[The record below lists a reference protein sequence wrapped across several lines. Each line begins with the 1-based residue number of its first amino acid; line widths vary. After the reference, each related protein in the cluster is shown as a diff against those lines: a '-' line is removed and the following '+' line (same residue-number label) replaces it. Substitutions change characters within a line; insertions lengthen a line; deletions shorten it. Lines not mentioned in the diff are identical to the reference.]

1 MHSPLSARAIRRLQV
16 GATAVAAVGAI
27 AAACYFV
34 YSASFDQPTH
44 DPRNPASSTG
54 QQHRQRTPNGAD
66 SALRSAATG
75 KRKGPKRVLTISVKN
90 IILWN
95 PSPDPM
101 NPNYAFNEALLPYLT
116 KLYASQL
123 YDIYLITVVSSD
135 KEEEQIT
142 ELLSSSTSGLLSS
155 GLDPR
160 KILFCD
166 TEEGKSHIVRHIEPH
181 IHVDS
186 VDSALLKL
194 IGHVPKLIRILRPTS
209 SRSSSPK
216 LGPVT
221 FASETIPDRPQSPVE
236 KRRFAESN
244 GGEASLAR
252 SPSFC
257 ALRKTSPKWT
267 ASGGTAK
274 EEENDPLKSVAKTVN
289 SLVDSYLL

>member
-1 MHSPLSARAIRRLQV
+1 MPSPLSARAIRRLQV
-16 GATAVAAVGAI
+16 AATAVAAVGAI
-27 AAACYFV
+27 AAACYFL
-34 YSASFDQPTH
+34 YSASID
-44 DPRNPASSTG
+44 SSTNDASNSASTTA
-54 QQHRQRTPNGAD
+54 QQQRQRSGNETE

-95 PSPDPM
+95 PSPDPR
-101 NPNYAFNEALLPYLT
+101 NPNYAFNEALLPYLQ

-142 ELLSSSTSGLLSS
+142 ELLSSSTSGLVSN

-160 KILFCD
+160 KILFCE

-181 IHVDS
+181 IHVESMDA
-186 VDSALLKL
+186 ALLKL
-194 IGHVPKLIRILRPTS
+194 VGHVPKLIRILRPTS

-221 FASETIPDRPQSPVE
+221 FASDTLPDRPQSPVE
-236 KRRFAESN
+236 RRRLPESN
-244 GGEASLAR
+244 GGEGSITR
-252 SPSFC
+252 SPSFG
-257 ALRKTSPKWT
+257 ALRKASPQRTSK
-267 ASGGTAK
+267 GGGAK
-274 EEENDPLKSVAKTVN
+274 EEENDPLKNVAKTVN
-289 SLVDSYLL
+289 SLVDSGLL